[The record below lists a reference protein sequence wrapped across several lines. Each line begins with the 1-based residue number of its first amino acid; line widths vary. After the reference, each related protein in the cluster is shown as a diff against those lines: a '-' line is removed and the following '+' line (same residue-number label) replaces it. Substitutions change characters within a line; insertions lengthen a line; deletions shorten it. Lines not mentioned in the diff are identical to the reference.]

1 MHLLT
6 KWKRQYRYSFFALR
20 DIITTMSKLE
30 IKNLS
35 FSYDGSNKV
44 IDDIS
49 FSVEKGTFVSVLG
62 HNGSGKSTLAKLIV
76 GLLEKAGG
84 QIFFND
90 VEITDKNLRDLQTKT
105 SLIFQNPD
113 NQFIGSTVEDDIA
126 FGLENRCFPH
136 NQMQAE
142 IERFADSVNMLDH
155 LKKEPINLS
164 GGQKQRIALAGALIL
179 RPEIL
184 ILDEATSMLDPKGK
198 STVRRVIDRIH
209 KENKELT
216 IISITHDIDEA
227 LLSDKVLILSKGKL
241 VKEGKPQD
249 ILRDESALLEVKLDM
264 PFVYKLE
271 KELKEIGINSNAE
284 NIDQLVEDIWASK

>member
-1 MHLLT
+1 M
-6 KWKRQYRYSFFALR
+6 R

-35 FSYDGSNKV
+35 FSYHGSNKV

-49 FSVEKGTFVSVLG
+49 FSVEKSTFVSVLG

-76 GLLEKAGG
+76 GLLEKESG

-90 VEITDKNLRDLQTKT
+90 VEIDDKNLRDLQTKT

-113 NQFIGSTVEDDIA
+113 NQFVGSTVEDDIA

-136 NQMQAE
+136 DQMQAE

-164 GGQKQRIALAGALIL
+164 GGQKQRVALAGALIL

-271 KELKEIGINSNAE
+271 KELKEIGVNSNAE

>member
-1 MHLLT
+1 
-6 KWKRQYRYSFFALR
+6 
-20 DIITTMSKLE
+20 MSKLE
-30 IKNLS
+30 IKNLC
-35 FSYDGSNKV
+35 FSYDGTNKV
-44 IDDIS
+44 IDEIS
-49 FSVEKGTFVSVLG
+49 FSVEKGSFVSILG

-76 GLLEKAGG
+76 GLLEKSEGE
-84 QIFFND
+84 IYFND
-90 VEITDKNLRDLQTKT
+90 ELLNKKSMRDFQSKV

-126 FGLENRCFPH
+126 FGLENKCFPH
-136 NQMQAE
+136 EKMQEE
-142 IERFADSVNMLDH
+142 IEHFAASVNMLDY
-155 LKKEPINLS
+155 LKKEPTNLS
-164 GGQKQRIALAGALIL
+164 GGQKQRVALAGALIL
-179 RPEIL
+179 KPEIL

-198 STVRRVIDRIH
+198 STVRKVIDRIH

-241 VKEGKPQD
+241 IKEGKPQEV
-249 ILRDESALLEVKLDM
+249 LRDEKALLDIKLDM

-271 KELKEIGINSNAE
+271 KELSYIDINSQAD

>member
-1 MHLLT
+1 
-6 KWKRQYRYSFFALR
+6 
-20 DIITTMSKLE
+20 MSKLE

-35 FSYDGSNKV
+35 FSYDGDNKV

-49 FSVEKGTFVSVLG
+49 FSVPKGSFVSVLG

-76 GLLEKAGG
+76 GLLEKNEGK
-84 QIFFND
+84 IYFD
-90 VEITDKNLRDLQTKT
+90 DEEVTKSNIQNFQSKV

-136 NQMQAE
+136 DQMQAE
-142 IERFADSVNMLDH
+142 VERFADSVNMLDH

-198 STVRRVIDRIH
+198 STVRKVIDRIH

-227 LLSDKVLILSKGKL
+227 LLSDKVLILNKGKL

-264 PFVYKLE
+264 PFVYKIE

-284 NIDQLVEDIWASK
+284 TIDQLVEDIWASK

>member
-1 MHLLT
+1 M
-6 KWKRQYRYSFFALR
+6 RA
-20 DIITTMSKLE
+20 IIPNMSKLE

-35 FSYDGSNKV
+35 FSYDGINKV
-44 IDDIS
+44 IDNIS
-49 FSVEKGTFVSVLG
+49 FAVDKGSYVSILG
-62 HNGSGKSTLAKLIV
+62 HNGSGKSTLAKLII
-76 GLLEKAGG
+76 GLLDKKEGT
-84 QIFFND
+84 IFFND
-90 VEITDKNLRDLQTKT
+90 EEVNKKNIRDFQNKV

-126 FGLENRCFPH
+126 FGLENKQFPH
-136 NQMQAE
+136 ELMQEE
-142 IERFADSVNMLDH
+142 IEKFADSVGMLDY

-164 GGQKQRIALAGALIL
+164 GGQKQRVALAGALIL
-179 RPEIL
+179 KPEIL

-249 ILRDESALLEVKLDM
+249 VLKDEAALLEIKLDM

-271 KELKEIGINSNAE
+271 KELASIGIHSTAD

>member
-1 MHLLT
+1 M
-6 KWKRQYRYSFFALR
+6 RA
-20 DIITTMSKLE
+20 IIPSMSKLE

-35 FSYDGSNKV
+35 FSYDQEHPV

-49 FSVEKGTFVSVLG
+49 FKVEKGSFVCLLG

-76 GLLEKAGG
+76 GLLEKKSG

-90 VEITDKNLRDLQTKT
+90 EEMDKKTIRKLQTKT
-105 SLIFQNPD
+105 ALVFQNPD

-126 FGLENRCFPH
+126 FGLENRQFPH
-136 NQMQAE
+136 EKMQEE
-142 IERFADSVNMLDH
+142 IELFADSVNMLDY

-164 GGQKQRIALAGALIL
+164 GGQKQRVALAGALIL

-198 STVRRVIDRIH
+198 STVRKVIDKIH
-209 KENKELT
+209 KENPELT

-227 LLSDKVLILSKGKL
+227 LLADQVFILSKGKL
-241 VKEGKPQD
+241 VASGAPQKV
-249 ILRDESALLEVKLDM
+249 LRDRDMLLS
-264 PFVYKLE
+264 YKLE
-271 KELKEIGINSNAE
+271 QPFIYRFERKLADTGINSQAE
-284 NIDQLVEDIWASK
+284 TLEQLAEDIWASR